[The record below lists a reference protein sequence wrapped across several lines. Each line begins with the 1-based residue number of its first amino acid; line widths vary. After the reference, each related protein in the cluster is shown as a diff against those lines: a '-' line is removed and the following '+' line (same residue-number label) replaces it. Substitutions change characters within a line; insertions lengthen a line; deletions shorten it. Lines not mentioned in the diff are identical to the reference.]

1 MWMPPTNREQNNKLK
16 AKKKKVWLEGKEEIM
31 EYATLCYCKHLK
43 GVSPWCESLG
53 TCQERGSSPCII
65 TTTQRDKYYILL
77 ST

>member
-1 MWMPPTNREQNNKLK
+1 
-16 AKKKKVWLEGKEEIM
+16 M

-53 TCQERGSSPCII
+53 TCLERESNLCIF
-65 TTTQRDKYYILL
+65 TTLQRDKYYILL